1 MGSFQTF
8 KRFSY
13 RVFVY
18 ISISSYLTQSVVLAV
33 GYIEPLNWDLPQH
46 RVQLKHVNQRFCVS
60 FPPDSPLIG
69 TIDYVDDEEK
79 LKLIL
84 EEVFSSIECENLKI
98 KKMSFN
104 INNLVRENVK
114 SMKPYSSARDEFED
128 FDTADMIFLDANENP
143 FENGVNRYPDP
154 QQSSVKVV
162 LAKQKK
168 VKTNQILLGNGSDE
182 VLDLLFRAFCEPR
195 VDNVITLPPT
205 YGMYGVLANI
215 NAVENKEI
223 LLSTDFQPQIEK
235 IMDAV
240 DENTKIIF
248 LCSPNN
254 PTGNSFSDENVAYLL
269 KNFNGLVVIDEAYID
284 FSEKESWINE
294 LDEYPNLIITQ
305 TLSKAYGLAG
315 IRLGICYAS
324 TEVISVLNKIKPPY
338 NVNELT
344 QKRALDRL
352 DNQNKINSEIESIIA
367 QREEL
372 LKVLLNV
379 KFVEKIYPTEAN
391 FILIKVDDANK
402 RYDELIAKGIVIR
415 NRTTQPLCEN
425 TLRLTIGTETEN
437 KKLIEVLK
445 QL

>member
-1 MGSFQTF
+1 
-8 KRFSY
+8 
-13 RVFVY
+13 
-18 ISISSYLTQSVVLAV
+18 
-33 GYIEPLNWDLPQH
+33 
-46 RVQLKHVNQRFCVS
+46 
-60 FPPDSPLIG
+60 
-69 TIDYVDDEEK
+69 
-79 LKLIL
+79 
-84 EEVFSSIECENLKI
+84 
-98 KKMSFN
+98 MSFN

-114 SMKPYSSARDEFED
+114 LMKPYSSARDEFED

-154 QQSSVKVV
+154 QQSNVKLV
-162 LAKQKK
+162 LAKLKK
-168 VKTNQILLGNGSDE
+168 VEINQILLGNGSDE
-182 VLDLLFRAFCEPR
+182 VLDLLFRAFCEPK

-215 NAVENKEI
+215 NAVENREV
-223 LLSTDFQPQIEK
+223 LLSNDFQPQVEK
-235 IMDAV
+235 ILNAV
-240 DENTKIIF
+240 DENTKILF

-254 PTGNSFSDENVAYLL
+254 PTANSFSDESVTYIL

-284 FSEKESWINE
+284 FSEKESWMNK
-294 LDEYPNLIITQ
+294 LDEYPNLVITQ

-324 TEVISVLNKIKPPY
+324 TAVISVLNKIKPPY

-344 QKRALDRL
+344 QQRAVFRL
-352 DNQNKINSEIESIIA
+352 GNEPKIKQEIASIIE
-367 QREEL
+367 QREQL
-372 LKVLLNV
+372 LKVLVDV

-425 TLRLTIGTETEN
+425 TLRLTIGTEAEN
-437 KKLIEVLK
+437 KKLMEALT
-445 QL
+445 LLGF

>member
-1 MGSFQTF
+1 MKNNF
-8 KRFSY
+8 
-13 RVFVY
+13 
-18 ISISSYLTQSVVLAV
+18 
-33 GYIEPLNWDLPQH
+33 D
-46 RVQLKHVNQRFCVS
+46 
-60 FPPDSPLIG
+60 
-69 TIDYVDDEEK
+69 
-79 LKLIL
+79 
-84 EEVFSSIECENLKI
+84 
-98 KKMSFN
+98 
-104 INNLVRENVK
+104 INTLVRENVK

-154 QQSSVKVV
+154 QQSSVKVI

-168 VKTNQILLGNGSDE
+168 IKTNQILLGNGSDE
-182 VLDLLFRAFCEPR
+182 VLDLLFRAFCEPK

-235 IMDAV
+235 IMEAV

-284 FSEKESWINE
+284 FSEKESWVNK

-324 TEVISVLNKIKPPY
+324 AEIISVLNKIKPPY

-344 QKRALDRL
+344 QQRAIFRL
-352 DNQNKINSEIESIIA
+352 GNEAKINSEIESIII
-367 QREEL
+367 QRTDL

-425 TLRLTIGTETEN
+425 TLRLTIGTEVEN
-437 KKLIEVLK
+437 KKLIEALSS
-445 QL
+445 L

>member
-1 MGSFQTF
+1 MKNNF
-8 KRFSY
+8 
-13 RVFVY
+13 
-18 ISISSYLTQSVVLAV
+18 
-33 GYIEPLNWDLPQH
+33 D
-46 RVQLKHVNQRFCVS
+46 
-60 FPPDSPLIG
+60 
-69 TIDYVDDEEK
+69 
-79 LKLIL
+79 
-84 EEVFSSIECENLKI
+84 
-98 KKMSFN
+98 
-104 INNLVRENVK
+104 INTLVRENVK
-114 SMKPYSSARDEFED
+114 SMMPYSSARDEFED

-154 QQSSVKVV
+154 QQSSVKVI

-168 VKTNQILLGNGSDE
+168 IKTNQILLGNGSDE
-182 VLDLLFRAFCEPR
+182 VLDLLFRAFCEPK

-235 IMDAV
+235 IMEAV

-254 PTGNSFSDENVAYLL
+254 PTGNSFSDENVTYLL

-284 FSEKESWINE
+284 FSEKESWVNK

-324 TEVISVLNKIKPPY
+324 AEIISVLSKIKPPY

-344 QKRALDRL
+344 QQRAIFRL
-352 DNQNKINSEIESIIA
+352 GNEAKINSEIDSIII
-367 QREEL
+367 QRTDL

-425 TLRLTIGTETEN
+425 TLRLTIGTEVEN
-437 KKLIEVLK
+437 KKLIEALSS
-445 QL
+445 L

>member
-1 MGSFQTF
+1 MKNNF
-8 KRFSY
+8 
-13 RVFVY
+13 
-18 ISISSYLTQSVVLAV
+18 
-33 GYIEPLNWDLPQH
+33 D
-46 RVQLKHVNQRFCVS
+46 
-60 FPPDSPLIG
+60 
-69 TIDYVDDEEK
+69 
-79 LKLIL
+79 
-84 EEVFSSIECENLKI
+84 
-98 KKMSFN
+98 
-104 INNLVRENVK
+104 INTLVRENVK

-154 QQSSVKVV
+154 QQSSVKVI

-168 VKTNQILLGNGSDE
+168 IKTNQILLGNGSDE
-182 VLDLLFRAFCEPR
+182 VLDLLFRAFCEPK

-235 IMDAV
+235 IMKAV

-254 PTGNSFSDENVAYLL
+254 PTGNSFSDENVTYLL

-284 FSEKESWINE
+284 FSEKESWVNK

-324 TEVISVLNKIKPPY
+324 AEIISVLSKIKPPY

-344 QKRALDRL
+344 QQRAIFRL
-352 DNQNKINSEIESIIA
+352 GNEAKINSEIESIIA
-367 QREEL
+367 QRTDL

-425 TLRLTIGTETEN
+425 TLRLTIGTEVEN
-437 KKLIEVLK
+437 KKLIEALSS
-445 QL
+445 L